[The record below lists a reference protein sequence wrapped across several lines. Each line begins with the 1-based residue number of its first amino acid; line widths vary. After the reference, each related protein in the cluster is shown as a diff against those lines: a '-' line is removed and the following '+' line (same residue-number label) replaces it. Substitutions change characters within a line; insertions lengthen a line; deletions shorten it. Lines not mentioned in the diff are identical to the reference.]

1 MGRRMVNGLVY
12 VVRGALAIALFG
24 VVVQMGVALFLR
36 GGVGS
41 SVPGFVRSYER
52 AELEN
57 VMDERE
63 VELVEACFSA
73 PDSAGV
79 RRFVGH
85 PSQLKPGSAL
95 ARAFERAAELQ
106 ASCAAPSEAAQGQAT
121 ASSGSGEALPV
132 QAATSFVAGEYE
144 AVGIDLSYVREGYL
158 RAAGSQLAGYAC
170 LLALALLL
178 PQRVHRAQALK

>member
-41 SVPGFVRSYER
+41 SVPGFVRSYEL

-121 ASSGSGEALPV
+121 ASSRRLWRANTRPWASTSPTCGRAISGLRVPSWRDMRAFWRSPC
-132 QAATSFVAGEYE
+132 SFHSAF
-144 AVGIDLSYVREGYL
+144 I
-158 RAAGSQLAGYAC
+158 
-170 LLALALLL
+170 
-178 PQRVHRAQALK
+178 VHKS